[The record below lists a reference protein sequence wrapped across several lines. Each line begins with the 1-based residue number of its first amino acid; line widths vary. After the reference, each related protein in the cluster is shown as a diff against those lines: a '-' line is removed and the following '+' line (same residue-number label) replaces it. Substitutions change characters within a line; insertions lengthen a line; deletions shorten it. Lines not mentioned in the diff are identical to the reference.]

1 MEKSYEGGSNMKR
14 KQRQFLAMLL
24 VLVMLVTTIGGTG
37 VGETFVRA
45 AELEETKEESN
56 KSAETETEED
66 LRTMETAAKELK
78 EQAQLETWSDA
89 EVFLEK
95 LLGLSSES
103 DELDSY
109 FDGKTD
115 ENLSGADW
123 QALCEKLWANQA
135 FSEEEADSLNL
146 TGGDANLLIMA
157 EKAAVTG
164 AEAKHISVAG
174 GGKVKLKETK
184 ADSMGIFGGIR
195 TELSGTSL
203 EKLTLFS
210 GEEAEDTLLRLSQ
223 DTEVPEIQVDGGK
236 EVTIEG
242 NASLGVIR
250 VTKAPEKLTVR
261 ATASVKNESQEALT
275 LVKPDG
281 SEITLKAGQQEEL
294 VLTSYLVTF
303 MAEDE
308 VLETSLVKPGDPV
321 EYPEELPEKEG
332 KIFTSWYQD
341 EEFTEPASQFEAV
354 NGQLTFYAR

>member
-1 MEKSYEGGSNMKR
+1 M
-14 KQRQFLAMLL
+14 
-24 VLVMLVTTIGGTG
+24 
-37 VGETFVRA
+37 
-45 AELEETKEESN
+45 EESN

-66 LRTMETAAKELK
+66 LRTMEMAAKELK

-89 EVFLEK
+89 KAFLEK
-95 LLGLSSES
+95 LLGLSAES
-103 DELDSY
+103 DELDSC

-123 QALCEKLWANQA
+123 QALCEKLWANRV

-146 TGGDANLLIMA
+146 TG
-157 EKAAVTG
+157 
-164 AEAKHISVAG
+164 
-174 GGKVKLKETK
+174 

-261 ATASVKNESQEALT
+261 ATASVKNESQEAFT

-281 SEITLKAGQQEEL
+281 SEITAGGTGADL
-294 VLTSYLVTF
+294 LS
-303 MAEDE
+303 
-308 VLETSLVKPGDPV
+308 GH
-321 EYPEELPEKEG
+321 
-332 KIFTSWYQD
+332 
-341 EEFTEPASQFEAV
+341 
-354 NGQLTFYAR
+354 FYGRR

>member
-1 MEKSYEGGSNMKR
+1 MR
-14 KQRQFLAMLL
+14 K
-24 VLVMLVTTIGGTG
+24 
-37 VGETFVRA
+37 
-45 AELEETKEESN
+45 
-56 KSAETETEED
+56 
-66 LRTMETAAKELK
+66 
-78 EQAQLETWSDA
+78 
-89 EVFLEK
+89 
-95 LLGLSSES
+95 
-103 DELDSY
+103 
-109 FDGKTD
+109 
-115 ENLSGADW
+115 
-123 QALCEKLWANQA
+123 
-135 FSEEEADSLNL
+135 
-146 TGGDANLLIMA
+146 
-157 EKAAVTG
+157 
-164 AEAKHISVAG
+164 AKHISVAG

-294 VLTSYLVTF
+294 VLTSYLVTLWQK
-303 MAEDE
+303 MRYWRP
-308 VLETSLVKPGDPV
+308 LS
-321 EYPEELPEKEG
+321 
-332 KIFTSWYQD
+332 
-341 EEFTEPASQFEAV
+341 
-354 NGQLTFYAR
+354 

>member
-1 MEKSYEGGSNMKR
+1 
-14 KQRQFLAMLL
+14 
-24 VLVMLVTTIGGTG
+24 
-37 VGETFVRA
+37 
-45 AELEETKEESN
+45 
-56 KSAETETEED
+56 
-66 LRTMETAAKELK
+66 
-78 EQAQLETWSDA
+78 
-89 EVFLEK
+89 
-95 LLGLSSES
+95 
-103 DELDSY
+103 
-109 FDGKTD
+109 
-115 ENLSGADW
+115 
-123 QALCEKLWANQA
+123 
-135 FSEEEADSLNL
+135 
-146 TGGDANLLIMA
+146 MA

-281 SEITLKAGQQEEL
+281 SEITLKAGAAGGTGADL
-294 VLTSYLVTF
+294 LS
-303 MAEDE
+303 
-308 VLETSLVKPGDPV
+308 GH
-321 EYPEELPEKEG
+321 
-332 KIFTSWYQD
+332 
-341 EEFTEPASQFEAV
+341 
-354 NGQLTFYAR
+354 FYGRR